1 MFCGHLLNPSLKGIV
16 VGIIRGRGSFLDP
29 STVASKELVKYSDQ
43 LCKLVGASSFFPPLF
58 LVDESIA
65 DESRGDGGGGGGSMW
80 TYSATLKTENL
91 HGLCGI
97 SQSAHE
103 EEGICWSMQRVLLL
117 VVLVEKQ
124 LPEFTE

>member
-1 MFCGHLLNPSLKGIV
+1 MCVFCGHLLNPSLKGIV

-65 DESRGDGGGGGGSMW
+65 DESRGEGEGGFHVDLLCHTEDRKFARTLWYFTIGARGG
-80 TYSATLKTENL
+80 
-91 HGLCGI
+91 
-97 SQSAHE
+97 
-103 EEGICWSMQRVLLL
+103 RDLL
-117 VVLVEKQ
+117 VHAARSA
-124 LPEFTE
+124 PSRTR